1 MSRSRPFSLE
11 DTVHITNRRQSNMK
25 QNMMVDTYNIVVSER
40 INFKKEEDGNTCQ
53 YFTVFA
59 NAGDDKVFPKVEKT
73 YQDFK
78 NLELAINNNLR
89 SNDIECPALE
99 KENSAIDISGWRES
113 AEQDV
118 PLTEKINNVKRFCR
132 LLGADPA
139 LHCEPF
145 YEFFKIPKVQV
156 FYEGRGSEVD
166 IVDKFKSTV
175 VPGSMVTDGNWND
188 FEKEN
193 TSDYCPYFKVAV
205 LGPPE
210 SKEDKGENSKGS
222 HNYYSFVIK
231 QIADLDKTLQ
241 IEKRYSA
248 FYDLAVRMKSAV
260 TARPPPLPP
269 KLMLKDKH
277 SLQKRGEALEEW
289 LAFTLNEKVFF
300 CSDLFNFIGLDE
312 GTLSRYSQRD
322 IIAILLESA
331 TFKFSL
337 GDKKSQQSQE
347 ESFIT
352 FEIRVD
358 IYDNTT
364 KDLIDRYKV
373 YRRFKEFDHLHNEL
387 KHKFQKN
394 VKQLPDL
401 PSKMAYLNILNVHN
415 MDQRQEKLQ
424 IYLKQLVQ
432 YPGIFQTVSFRKFI
446 ALDTRKIELLMSNF
460 KKRSQL

>member
-1 MSRSRPFSLE
+1 
-11 DTVHITNRRQSNMK
+11 
-25 QNMMVDTYNIVVSER
+25 MVDTYSVVASER
-40 INFKKEEDGNTCQ
+40 VNMKKDADGNTCQ
-53 YFTVFA
+53 YFTVYA
-59 NAGDDKVFPKVEKT
+59 MAGDDKVFPKVEKT

-89 SNDIECPALE
+89 SNDIECPPLE
-99 KENSAIDISGWRES
+99 KENSGMDMSAWRES
-113 AEQDV
+113 SELEV

-132 LLGADPA
+132 LLGADSA

-145 YEFFKIPKVQV
+145 FDFFKIPRVQT

-175 VPGSMVTDGNWND
+175 VTGNVMEGNWND

-193 TSDYCPYFKVAV
+193 TTDYCPYFRVAV

-210 SKEDKGENSKGS
+210 SKEDVADNKAS
-222 HNYYSFVIK
+222 HNYYSFIVK
-231 QIADLDKTLQ
+231 QLADLDKTIQ
-241 IEKRYSA
+241 IEKRYSE
-248 FYDLAVRMKSAV
+248 FYDIAVRMKSAV

-277 SLQKRGEALEEW
+277 SLQKRGECLEEW
-289 LAFTLNEKVFF
+289 LAIALNEKMFF

-312 GTLSRYSQRD
+312 SALSRYSQRD

-331 TFKFSL
+331 SFKFSL

-352 FEIRVD
+352 FEIKVD

-364 KDLIDRYKV
+364 KDLMDRYKV

-394 VKQLPDL
+394 TKQLPEL
-401 PSKMAYLNILNVHN
+401 PSKMAYLNILNANHV
-415 MDQRQEKLQ
+415 DQRQEKLQ

-446 ALDTRKIELLMSNF
+446 ALDTRKIDVLVTNF